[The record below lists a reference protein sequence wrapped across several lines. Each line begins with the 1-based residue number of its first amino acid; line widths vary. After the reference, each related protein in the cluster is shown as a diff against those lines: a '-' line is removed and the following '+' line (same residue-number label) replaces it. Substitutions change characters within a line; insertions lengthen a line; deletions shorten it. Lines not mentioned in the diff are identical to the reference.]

1 MQIAGPLAQLIK
13 NDQAWEGTVVEAPY
27 LWRHDGRYYLFYSGN
42 GFGSA
47 QYAIGYA
54 TADRV
59 AGTVQSSHGV
69 SRFSTGLKTP
79 GSRIVNRK

>member
-1 MQIAGPLAQLIK
+1 MAGPLAQLIK

-27 LWRHDGRYYLFYSGN
+27 LWKHEGRYYLFYSGN

-54 TADRV
+54 MSDHV
-59 AGTVQSSHGV
+59 AGDACPNPEPQTLVPYACV
-69 SRFSTGLKTP
+69 FA
-79 GSRIVNRK
+79 